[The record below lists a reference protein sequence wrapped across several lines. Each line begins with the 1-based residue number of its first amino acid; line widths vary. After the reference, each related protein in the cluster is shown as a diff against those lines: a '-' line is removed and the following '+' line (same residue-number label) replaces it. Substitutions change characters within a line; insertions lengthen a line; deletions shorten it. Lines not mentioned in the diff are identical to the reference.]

1 MITQKDIKKL
11 KTIFPTKEDLKNELR
26 AYATKDDLKNELR
39 PYATK
44 DYLRTMMKEN
54 TDIIVGEIRKIIDMI
69 GHNIEEM
76 RKTQSGN
83 KEIFDDHEKRI
94 NLLEQKTILA

>member
-1 MITQKDIKKL
+1 MITQNDIKKL
-11 KTIFPTKEDLKNELR
+11 KTIFPTKDDLKNELR
-26 AYATKDDLKNELR
+26 A
-39 PYATK
+39 YATK